1 MNSVYTQPWKTGL
14 KEALHGCTS
23 IFILADSNLPSK
35 YLNEV
40 VETCGTKAPI
50 TTHSII
56 GGEQIKTLQEAEN
69 LYLELQKVGSDRDTV
84 LVCLGG
90 GTVTDLG
97 GYVASNYKRG
107 IDYVLLPTTLLAM
120 VDAAIGG
127 KTGVNLSTY
136 QGLLK
141 NQIGTFHQSKFTGL
155 NTMWLES
162 LPEREIRSGK
172 SEMIKHALLLGDT
185 AYIEQVLD
193 TKNSELPD
201 LIKKS
206 AQIKQNIVNQDP
218 HEQGI
223 RAQLNLGHTVAHA
236 LETLAAE
243 NGEDLRHGEAVAWG
257 LAFTIKASS
266 IHTELQ
272 NRITKDIK
280 INLPKAEK
288 MWEVMGSDKKNK
300 SGNVTDVMITETE
313 PLVDFIWSET
323 EFTKMWQD
331 FCKKHA

>member
-1 MNSVYTQPWKTGL
+1 MNSVYTQPWKIGL
-14 KEALHGCTS
+14 KEALHGCTT
-23 IFILADSNLPSK
+23 IFILADSNLPGK

-40 VETCGTKAPI
+40 VETCGTNAPI
-50 TTHSII
+50 TTHSIT
-56 GGEQIKTLQEAEN
+56 GGEQIKTLQEAEH
-69 LYLELQKVGSDRDTV
+69 LYLELNKVGADRGTV
-84 LVCLGG
+84 LICLGG

-97 GYVASNYKRG
+97 GYVASAYKRG
-107 IDYVLLPTTLLAM
+107 IEYVLLPTTLLAM

-127 KTGVNLSTY
+127 KTGVNLNAY

-141 NQIGTFHQSKFTGL
+141 NQIGTFYQPKFIGL

-172 SEMIKHALLLGDT
+172 SEMTKHALLLGDA

-193 TKNSELPD
+193 TKNRELPD

-218 HEQGI
+218 HEKGI
-223 RAQLNLGHTVAHA
+223 RVQLNLGHTVAHA
-236 LETLAAE
+236 LETLAVA

-257 LAFTIKASS
+257 LAFTIKASN
-266 IHTELQ
+266 IHTDLQ
-272 NRITKDIK
+272 NRITKDIN
-280 INLPKAEK
+280 INLPKAEE

-300 SGNVTDVMITETE
+300 SGNVTDVMLTETG
-313 PLVDFIWSET
+313 PVLDFIWNKS
-323 EFTKMWQD
+323 EFTKMWED
-331 FCKKHA
+331 FRKKHA